1 MTAFIM
7 CLLVVVIFLG
17 ILTDRLETK
26 AQNCKDEFSKVLLK
40 YIPAS
45 ALILSLLALA
55 ITIEYVHLSSLP
67 ILYAFISIILQL
79 LTFFVMWIIHNVK
92 NSYA

>member
-1 MTAFIM
+1 MTAIIK
-7 CLLVVVIFLG
+7 CLLVVIFLF
-17 ILTDRLETK
+17 ILTVKLETK
-26 AQNCKDEFSKVLLK
+26 AQRCKDAFTKALLK

-45 ALILSLLALA
+45 FLILSLLALA

-79 LTFFVMWIIHNVK
+79 FTFFVMWIVHNVK